1 MAFAKRNHGICEV
14 NVIEALCNMFLLSNK
29 MEITERRNLM
39 ALRAEVSRYNIFF
52 SVKMRKFSDYFRIFP
67 HLLFILSTKGCL
79 KCNSIN
85 KKQKGFVKA

>member
-14 NVIEALCNMFLLSNK
+14 NVIEAPCNMFLLSNK

-67 HLLFILSTKGCL
+67 HLSAFVIH
-79 KCNSIN
+79 SIY
-85 KKQKGFVKA
+85 KRMLEVQLYK

>member
-1 MAFAKRNHGICEV
+1 M
-14 NVIEALCNMFLLSNK
+14 ALC
-29 MEITERRNLM
+29 
-39 ALRAEVSRYNIFF
+39 AEVSRNNIFF
-52 SVKMRKFSDYFRIFP
+52 SVRMRKFSDYFRIFP